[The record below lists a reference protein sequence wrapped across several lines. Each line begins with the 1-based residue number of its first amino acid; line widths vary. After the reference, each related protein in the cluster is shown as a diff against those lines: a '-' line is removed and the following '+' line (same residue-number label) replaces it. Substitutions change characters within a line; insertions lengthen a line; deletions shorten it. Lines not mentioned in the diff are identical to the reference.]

1 MDYEKAIVEHIRSH
15 GPSKA
20 SEIARAIDPDW
31 TGPLAQPGNESPV
44 WRKLNGL
51 THRMGREGK
60 LVSLGAGR
68 YALPGQASPP
78 EHERAP
84 TWQEEVVNRMLA
96 MSAGAF
102 ERLVAMLLES
112 SGVYYVKTSGNSNA
126 SDAGVDGS
134 GSLIAGP
141 DKLPV
146 LFQAKRWSRTVS
158 ASVVRD
164 FRGAV
169 QGRGHVG
176 MIFTTGK
183 FSADARQEADRTQAV
198 DIRLYDGMD
207 MAEWMK
213 DREMGVKTTRIV
225 IEESEVDEDW
235 WESLND
241 E

>member
-1 MDYEKAIVEHIRSH
+1 M
-15 GPSKA
+15 
-20 SEIARAIDPDW
+20 
-31 TGPLAQPGNESPV
+31 
-44 WRKLNGL
+44 
-51 THRMGREGK
+51 
-60 LVSLGAGR
+60 
-68 YALPGQASPP
+68 
-78 EHERAP
+78 
-84 TWQEEVVNRMLA
+84 NRMLA